1 MNAVLSTEPVQ
12 RLWALMPAIEQS
24 FSDLTVDFCLTM
36 LPSTDALDMNNK
48 ILHAKRHAFNQ
59 REAESEARR
68 RQRANEQR
76 RADELKRQ
84 EEQRQAEHRQAK
96 YRLALERE
104 EQRKQVREA
113 VVGSRWGC

>member
-1 MNAVLSTEPVQ
+1 VIVWFA
-12 RLWALMPAIEQS
+12 
-24 FSDLTVDFCLTM
+24 
-36 LPSTDALDMNNK
+36 DALDMNTK

-68 RQRANEQR
+68 KQRANEQR

-104 EQRKQVREA
+104 EQRKQVGGLRHARRDTEIMPGTDRSFEC
-113 VVGSRWGC
+113 V